1 MPGLFASVAEAQP
14 QPYNTVTS
22 PEEQGAAAT
31 GNQDSPSPSSMQA
44 FRRGN
49 LPMENIM
56 AAVMRGA
63 AAVQGQEQAKA
74 VAKSQQD
81 GKAKMTVTMKQ
92 SPDGGAPLVTVKD
105 APVDLLN
112 GTQQQDLTN
121 AYNTPKEQVEQKLSG
136 SAAQPAQPAQS
147 PQPAQPGAPQA
158 TAPTTQPPADHS
170 LEQAAAAVDASLGYR
185 IARPWDP
192 DIKEKL
198 KSEAGLRQ
206 IAEEMGDR
214 DPRATAHQA
223 WRQLQH
229 GKISEQAVI
238 QRVANFRLQ
247 RIEGESQ
254 HLEAAMAPAERQT
267 ARAQAEADRKAT
279 EARLQR
285 SQADAETAAGNKEKL
300 DWLKTTDL
308 STIAPEELEQT
319 ARASTN
325 AQWNA
330 SEINRARLKQQ
341 QDVNKAFLDYTDTKK
356 DTFALGNQPTWAAA
370 KKAFGHPLTPGQDS
384 MGEALWQA
392 AHNYTVR
399 KQNDEDM
406 KRQHADDQHE
416 LTLMRLEKA
425 TATKPEPLSRSD
437 IKLMDASELVSI
449 DPSTVKNYDRILE
462 SKEALLRNEI
472 QKAQDE
478 RFVHNQT
485 AQGILK
491 KPVERKQFGDEEQL
505 ATEQAK
511 ALNLTNNLDR
521 LTKQLQII
529 QGARAGRR
537 TGKYGGTVQP
547 VTQPAA
553 VPPVPP
559 HAPVANG
566 QYAPRVESGI
576 AAYMQAHGIGRS
588 QAIQALRAAGKIQ

>member
-22 PEEQGAAAT
+22 PEEQGVAAT

-112 GTQQQDLTN
+112 GTQQQDLTK

-136 SAAQPAQPAQS
+136 GAAAQ
-147 PQPAQPGAPQA
+147 PQPAQPTAPQV
-158 TAPTTQPPADHS
+158 TAPTTKPPADHP

-267 ARAQAEADRKAT
+267 ARAQAEQDRQAT

-300 DWLKTTDL
+300 DLLKTNDL
-308 STIAPEELEQT
+308 TTFSDSGDPTEILAKVH
-319 ARASTN
+319 AGTN
-325 AQWNA
+325 ATWSAADDQ
-330 SEINRARLKQQ
+330 RALLKYQ
-341 QDVNKAFLDYTDTKK
+341 QDVNKAFLDYVDTKK

-437 IKLMDASELVSI
+437 IKLMDASELVSL

-472 QKAQDE
+472 QKAEDE

-485 AQGILK
+485 AKGILK

-511 ALNLTNNLDR
+511 ALNLTNELNR
-521 LTKQLQII
+521 LTKQLQTI
-529 QGARAGRR
+529 QGARSGRKQPQTTTPAAPVR
-537 TGKYGGTVQP
+537 TTAPARPTATAAPVEIFDPTKKIINAAALAKLKAKHGTVDTTGWK
-547 VTQPAA
+547 V
-553 VPPVPP
+553 VP
-559 HAPVANG
+559 
-566 QYAPRVESGI
+566 
-576 AAYMQAHGIGRS
+576 
-588 QAIQALRAAGKIQ
+588 